1 MPRKLVWIENQNFQ
15 GFSCSECDW
24 KFKPSG
30 ALVGES
36 LDEMKQ
42 KYEVQR
48 DKEFAA
54 HVCVK
59 RPRAARP
66 KAE

>member
-1 MPRKLVWIENQNFQ
+1 MPRKLVWIENKNFQ
-15 GFSCSECDW
+15 GFACSECGW
-24 KFKPSG
+24 VFKPFG

-42 KYEVQR
+42 RYEAQR

-54 HVCVK
+54 HVCAR
-59 RPRAARP
+59 RPGSTGP
-66 KAE
+66 KTA